1 MRIRSKRT
9 GVQPPNFRV
18 ANCGVLW
25 TPRWQQ
31 RRRETGTVAATPRP
45 GRRRYIGLQAEAV
58 LREQVRA
65 HPDAT
70 LVEHRADRAI
80 ARGRLVG
87 AATMSRALWRIGRPL
102 KRLAWS

>member
-1 MRIRSKRT
+1 M
-9 GVQPPNFRV
+9 
-18 ANCGVLW
+18 
-25 TPRWQQ
+25 
-31 RRRETGTVAATPRP
+31 AATPRP

-87 AATMSRALWRIGRPL
+87 AATMSRAVRRIGRPL